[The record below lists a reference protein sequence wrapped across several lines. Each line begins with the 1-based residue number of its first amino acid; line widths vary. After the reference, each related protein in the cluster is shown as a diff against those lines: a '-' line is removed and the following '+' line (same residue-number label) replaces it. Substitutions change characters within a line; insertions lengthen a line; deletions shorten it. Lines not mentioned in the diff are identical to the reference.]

1 MGRAVIKMAYVE
13 KTPEKFERAKA
24 NLSKLDLT
32 MYIPQICLLTL
43 AFILGI
49 YIPKVLDITIING
62 LIG

>member
-1 MGRAVIKMAYVE
+1 MAYGE
-13 KTPEKFERAKA
+13 KTPEKFERAKT

-32 MYIPQICLLTL
+32 MYIPQIILLTL

-49 YIPKVLDITIING
+49 YIPKILDITIING